1 MVVDHVI
8 MAAGVD
14 VAQAFID
21 NMTVGG
27 TCADWQALWENT
39 LRVLQKFAEFGF
51 KINLRKCKFCQPAAV
66 VLGLELLR
74 WGYRLSSTFLHS
86 WATVKIPT
94 SLRELQAVLG
104 KFMYASS
111 FIPNCKA

>member
-1 MVVDHVI
+1 MVVDHII

-14 VAQAFID
+14 AARAFID
-21 NMTVGG
+21 DMTVGG
-27 TCADWQALWENT
+27 TCADWQTLWETT
-39 LRVLQKFAEFGF
+39 LRVLEKFAEFGF
-51 KINLRKCKFCQPAAV
+51 MINLRKCKFCQPVAV
-66 VLGLELLR
+66 VLGLELLH
-74 WGYRLSSTFLHS
+74 WGYRLRSKFLRS

-111 FIPNCKA
+111 FIPNYKA

>member
-14 VAQAFID
+14 AARAFID
-21 NMTVGG
+21 NMMVGG
-27 TCADWQALWENT
+27 TCADWQALWGNT
-39 LRVLQKFAEFGF
+39 LMVLQKFVEFGF
-51 KINLRKCKFCQPAAV
+51 MINLCKCKFCQPAAV

-74 WGYRLSSTFLHS
+74 WGYHLSRKFLCS

-111 FIPNCKA
+111 LIPNYKA